1 MSIPIQIDGM
11 NFTSE
16 LKEHCGVFAIYGHPR
31 AAELAYL
38 GLYALQHR
46 GQESAGI
53 VSSDGKQTYRHVG
66 LGLVADVFRNP
77 QNLKSLLGHLAIG
90 HNRYSTT
97 GSTLIANAQPLAI
110 NYHSGPLAIAH
121 NGNLVN
127 SLVLH
132 SQLEAE
138 GSIFQSTTDSE
149 VILHLIA
156 RSRRE
161 GLANQIQ
168 EALQIVEGAYSL
180 VFLAQDRIVAVRDPH
195 GFRPLCLGSKAGAV
209 IVASESCA
217 FDLIEADYVRDVE
230 PGEIIEISS
239 SGLRSYFLPP
249 AKRVTQC
256 IFEFIYFSRPDSRIF
271 GEYVDK
277 TRRKIGRALAEEKP
291 TPGADIVISV
301 PDSSNTAALGY
312 ALRAGLPYELGL
324 IRNHYVGRTFIHPSP
339 AMRDFSA
346 RIKFNTVGGVLRGK
360 KVVVVD
366 DSIVRGTTLKKLTRM
381 IRAAGAAE
389 VHIRISSP
397 PVRYPCFY
405 GMDFPRREE
414 LIAAYHDV
422 ETIREFLD
430 VDSLE
435 YLSVEKLLEAV
446 PQGRCGYCTCCFTG
460 DYPIKIN
467 GAYDKFL
474 HEHSARVLELNFSK
488 GE

>member
-1 MSIPIQIDGM
+1 MDFEP
-11 NFTSE
+11 E
-16 LKEHCGVFAIYGHPR
+16 LKEHCGVFGIYGHPR
-31 AAELAYL
+31 AAELTYL

-53 VSSDGKQTYRHVG
+53 VTSDGKDTYRHVG

-77 QNLKSLLGHLAIG
+77 QFLKNLQGHMAIG

-110 NYHSGPLAIAH
+110 NYHSGPLAIGH
-121 NGNLVN
+121 NGNLIN
-127 SLVLH
+127 SLALR

-156 RSRRE
+156 RSRRD
-161 GLANQIQ
+161 GVVNQIQ
-168 EALQIVEGAYSL
+168 EALEIVQGAYSL
-180 VFLAQDRIVAVRDPH
+180 IFLAQDRIIAVRDPH
-195 GFRPLCLGSKAGAV
+195 GFRPLCLGSRGSAV
-209 IVASESCA
+209 VVASESCA
-217 FDLIEADYVRDVE
+217 LDLIEADYVRDVE
-230 PGEIIEISS
+230 PGEIIEITS

-249 AKRVTQC
+249 ADRVTQC

-277 TRRKIGRALAEEKP
+277 TRRKIGKALAEEKP
-291 TPGADIVISV
+291 APGADIVIAV

-312 ALRAGLPYELGL
+312 AQRAGLPYELGL

-346 RIKFNTVGGVLRGK
+346 RIKFNAVGGVVRGK

-381 IRAAGAAE
+381 IRSAGAAE
-389 VHIRISSP
+389 VHVRISSP
-397 PVRYPCFY
+397 PVRYPCFF

-414 LIAAYHDV
+414 LIAAFNDV
-422 ETIREFLD
+422 ETIRSFLD

-446 PQGRCGYCTCCFTG
+446 PTGRCGYCTCCFTG
-460 DYPIKIN
+460 DYPIKIE

-474 HEHSARVLELNFSK
+474 HEHSARILQLDFSK

>member
-1 MSIPIQIDGM
+1 M
-11 NFTSE
+11 NLERE
-16 LKEHCGVFAIYGHPR
+16 LKEYCGVFGIFNHPH
-31 AAELAYL
+31 AAELTYL

-53 VSSDGKQTYRHVG
+53 VSSDGQNTYRHVG

-77 QNLKSLLGHLAIG
+77 HHLKGLQGHLAIG

-127 SLVLH
+127 SLALR

-156 RSRRE
+156 RSRRQ
-161 GLANQIQ
+161 GIVNQIH
-168 EALQIVEGAYSL
+168 EALQIVRGAYSL
-180 VFLAQDRIVAVRDPH
+180 VFLTRDSIIAVRDPH
-195 GFRPLCLGSKAGAV
+195 GFRPLCLGSRGSAV
-209 IVASESCA
+209 VVASESCA
-217 FDLIEADYVRDVE
+217 LDLIEADYVRDVE
-230 PGEIIEISS
+230 PGEIIEITP
-239 SGLRSYFLPP
+239 SGLRSYYLPP
-249 AKRVTQC
+249 ADRVTQC
-256 IFEFIYFSRPDSRIF
+256 IFEFVYFSRPDSRIF

-277 TRRKIGRALAEEKP
+277 TRRKIGKALAEEKP
-291 TPGADIVISV
+291 TPGADLVIAV

-312 ALRAGLPYELGL
+312 AQQAGLPYELGL

-346 RIKFNTVGGVLRGK
+346 RIKFNTVGGLLRGK

-381 IRAAGAAE
+381 IRSSGAAE
-389 VHIRISSP
+389 VHIRIASP
-397 PVRYPCFY
+397 PVRFPCFY

-414 LIAAYHDV
+414 LIAAYNDV
-422 ETIREFLD
+422 ETIRDFLD

-435 YLSVEKLLEAV
+435 YLSVERLVESV
-446 PQGRCGYCTCCFTG
+446 PKGRCGYCTCCFTG
-460 DYPIKIN
+460 DYPVAIE

-474 HEHSARVLELNFSK
+474 HEHSSRILDLDFSQSDS
-488 GE
+488 